1 MIGVYKNRLESN
13 RLKPEYRLVCVE
25 ELEKRSV
32 ELRKLD

>member
-13 RLKPEYRLVCVE
+13 RLKPELCVE